1 MIAGQEK
8 RTKKETPS
16 AKELQKKMRWLL
28 NYWTKLLIADWNG
41 KGQALRVWSNSQPH
55 FDFAQCPVGN
65 LTFTLDLI
73 QSAQCWY
80 AQ

>member
-1 MIAGQEK
+1 
-8 RTKKETPS
+8 
-16 AKELQKKMRWLL
+16 MRWLL

-41 KGQALRVWSNSQPH
+41 KGQALRVWSNSQPVTERSRS
-55 FDFAQCPVGN
+55 AVGN

-73 QSAQCWY
+73 QSAQSWY

>member
-41 KGQALRVWSNSQPH
+41 KGQALRVWSNSQPVTE
-55 FDFAQCPVGN
+55 QWLLSEVEVSEEQLG
-65 LTFTLDLI
+65 I
-73 QSAQCWY
+73 
-80 AQ
+80 